1 MQQRKLY
8 HDAFAKH
15 AVTQYR
21 EIQEQEANVL
31 LKSMMDKPK
40 DYDRHVQRYV
50 CQVLDDRS
58 TF

>member
-40 DYDRHVQRYV
+40 DYDRHVQRYA
-50 CQVLDDRS
+50 C
-58 TF
+58 